1 MQGLALG
8 TLDILEALG
17 ACGVEVT
24 HLVATGGLATSA
36 LYLQEHANATGR
48 PVHLLREPEAM
59 LLGSA
64 MVRGPSVY
72 RSSGCTSALLLASTH
87 FALAWSRVSSAESA
101 VPRPSVARQW
111 RVRTMPWL
119 WRVRTMPW
127 LWAATIRCAQN
138 ALRTGFKLTPKVHIL
153 LYLLLARAR
162 WLPLQRAPLL
172 PCTLPAP
179 PCPAWCG
186 PPPTFPRHAPGP
198 APSLRASGP
207 CTKPCSSTSES
218 TAPSWR
224 QRPLE
229 LQATEASGAAYLTCL
244 FVLVIE

>member
-1 MQGLALG
+1 VQGLALG

-48 PVHLLREPEAM
+48 PVHLLQEPEAM

-72 RSSGCTSALLLASTH
+72 RSFGCASALLLASTH
-87 FALAWSRVSSAESA
+87 FALAWPRLSSTESA
-101 VPRPSVARQW
+101 VPRSSVAKQW
-111 RVRTMPWL
+111 RVRTTCL
-119 WRVRTMPW
+119 WRT
-127 LWAATIRCAQN
+127 QS
-138 ALRTGFKLTPKVHIL
+138 ALRTGLTPKVHIL
-153 LYLLLARAR
+153 PYLLLASAR
-162 WLPLQRAPLL
+162 WLPLQRASFL

-186 PPPTFPRHAPGP
+186 PPPTFPPHAPGP
-198 APSLRASGP
+198 GPSWRASGP
-207 CTKPCSSTSES
+207 CTKPCSSTSGS

-224 QRPLE
+224 QPPLE
-229 LQATEASGAAYLTCL
+229 L
-244 FVLVIE
+244 